1 MESKYDLPSERIPPL
16 PFVDE
21 DMGFE
26 DERGTI
32 MPPPLVKRTSEFKLP
47 PHEPPPG
54 TPSTAATTCTPD
66 WMNTVKKAE
75 KTNMEV
81 TITVLSLDGL
91 IAKKDDPKEK
101 SKVLQELSTLSSHG
115 LSLSKHGLSRL
126 SSHGSSVREM
136 LSRHSSHSAKDKN
149 SSTGDSL
156 SRNSFH
162 GSTKEDKKN
171 ASMSPSSHGSQ
182 EKHNMIDA
190 SMSLSCNDKRST
202 EDVSSSDSPVSIPEV
217 ASLVASFSHSVSKK
231 DVLLT
236 HLPSQPME
244 LATETTLQP
253 IAYWSAKVDLD
264 NADQALST
272 LKFKRSFE
280 LNHKSKSKF
289 VPQKCPIKLSVSRKG
304 KMIAIGT
311 ADVIIQGTED
321 GERAITSPVTSRLK
335 TNKSVLPLRKASFP
349 MWRAKGDDMS
359 FGLRP
364 DTKLRVLI
372 HVNEPYAEPNNGP
385 NNMISPRSVVQEE
398 SQHNFPIKE
407 VLHHSGEDTLESTEN
422 KTDSNCTID
431 DDSCDGNST
440 EEEVWEEYVLE
451 DSELRQLRN
460 QLVKSENTNKILQQE
475 IVESRNALRHEKEKY
490 DQFCSELVEMKKN
503 ADDKI
508 KSLGEELHIAKCEAV
523 MLPLYEARINEL
535 LEELKAKD
543 AQLIEKDSEIACLHD
558 EIQEIRTGFRSQ
570 VDALGALSPV
580 DSLLWDNT
588 ADDQSVQ
595 TEATSNSQ
603 QNQPKADKWL
613 TATMREE
620 LSGLKNV
627 FMRNARKQ
635 TAMDDDAAVTKSVT
649 WNDEDDYKN
658 DDEKNECEEELK
670 VEIDEHIGELEL
682 IEEDVMSNEDPNDVS
697 DEEA

>member
-1 MESKYDLPSERIPPL
+1 MNLIHRIASSYRQGSPKVSGSDRSRQQNSGSMESKYDLPSERIPPL

-47 PHEPPPG
+47 AHEPPPG

-162 GSTKEDKKN
+162 GSTKEAKKN

-202 EDVSSSDSPVSIPEV
+202 EDVSSSDSSVSIPEV

-475 IVESRNALRHEKEKY
+475 IVESRNALRHEKGKY

-508 KSLGEELHIAKCEAV
+508 KSLGEELHIA
-523 MLPLYEARINEL
+523 N
-535 LEELKAKD
+535 
-543 AQLIEKDSEIACLHD
+543 
-558 EIQEIRTGFRSQ
+558 
-570 VDALGALSPV
+570 
-580 DSLLWDNT
+580 
-588 ADDQSVQ
+588 VQ

-613 TATMREE
+613 AATMREE

-635 TAMDDDAAVTKSVT
+635 NVMDDDAAVTKSVT

-682 IEEDVMSNEDPNDVS
+682 IEDVMSNEDPNDVS